1 MVDRNRAM
9 NNEKVPGA
17 IRFSK
22 LSNEKVA
29 HAIRPTDLTFETVT
43 DAVGLTELAS
53 EKVANAVR
61 LTKWCLDTYGE
72 RIKLATC
79 FDAEG
84 MVLLDLISE
93 LTEEPRVFTLDTGRL
108 PYETYQVWEQ
118 AQSRY
123 GIPIEGYSP
132 NAEEVEEM
140 VKDHGINLFYDSP
153 EHRKLCCTVRKVNP
167 LQRALADVDA
177 WITGLRR
184 GQSTFRA
191 VVSPVSSD
199 KEGRTK
205 VCPLAD
211 WSTDDV
217 WDYIKAREVPYN
229 DLHEQGYPSI
239 GCAPCT
245 RAIAPN
251 EHIRAGRWWWES
263 NNMKEC
269 GLHV

>member
-1 MVDRNRAM
+1 MTNEKTASAIHLTEL
-9 NNEKVPGA
+9 NPEKVPEA
-17 IRFSK
+17 IRSTELGSENATEAVRLTEFGH
-22 LSNEKVA
+22 EKVTN
-29 HAIRPTDLTFETVT
+29 AI
-43 DAVGLTELAS
+43 
-53 EKVANAVR
+53 R
-61 LTKWCLDTYGE
+61 LTKWCLKTYGE

-84 MVLLDLISE
+84 MVLLDMVSQ

-108 PYETYQVWEQ
+108 PSETYQVLDE

-123 GIPIEGYSP
+123 GISIEAYSP

-140 VKDHGINLFYDSP
+140 VKDHGINLFYASP
-153 EHRKLCCTVRKVNP
+153 QNRKLCCTVRKVNP
-167 LQRALADVDA
+167 LNRALANVDA

-191 VVSPVSSD
+191 VVAPISSD

-217 WDYIKAREVPYN
+217 WGYIKARNVPYN
-229 DLHEQGYPSI
+229 KLHDKGYPSI

-245 RAIAPN
+245 RAIAAG